1 MITLEVSLSALV
13 AAIVMLLIS
22 VAYGYSDFG
31 SDWGFGM
38 LMTVA
43 TIIIVVVAC
52 MAVYGFMMWCGG

>member
-1 MITLEVSLSALV
+1 MITLELSLSALV

-31 SDWGFGM
+31 SDWCFGM

-43 TIIIVVVAC
+43 TIIIVVVAY
-52 MAVYGFMMWCGG
+52 MAVYGFMIWGGG